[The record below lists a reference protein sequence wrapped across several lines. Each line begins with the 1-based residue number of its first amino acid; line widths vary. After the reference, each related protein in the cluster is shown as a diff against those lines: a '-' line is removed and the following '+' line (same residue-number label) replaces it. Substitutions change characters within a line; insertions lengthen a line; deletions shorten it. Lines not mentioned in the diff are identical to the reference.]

1 MLKDVDINNIQVS
14 SMVSYIVKGSKYII
28 GYIDDGDD
36 DYRIKP
42 LHIML
47 PKTRG
52 YVKIYEGKTKL
63 MFSFDWKWWFLRKI

>member
-1 MLKDVDINNIQVS
+1 
-14 SMVSYIVKGSKYII
+14 MVSYIVKGSKYIT

-47 PKTRG
+47 LKTRG
-52 YVKIYEGKTKL
+52 YVNWCFLLIENDDFSEKYNDTWNKVSNSIKTE
-63 MFSFDWKWWFLRKI
+63 FDR

>member
-1 MLKDVDINNIQVS
+1 
-14 SMVSYIVKGSKYII
+14 MVSYIEKTSKFFI

-36 DYRIKP
+36 NYTIKP
-42 LHIML
+42 LRIML

-63 MFSFDWKWWFLRKI
+63 MFSFD

>member
-1 MLKDVDINNIQVS
+1 
-14 SMVSYIVKGSKYII
+14 MVSYIEKTSKYFI

-36 DYRIKP
+36 NYTIKP
-42 LHIML
+42 LRIML

>member
-1 MLKDVDINNIQVS
+1 MSKDVDINNIQVS
-14 SMVSYIVKGSKYII
+14 SMVSYIEKTSKYFI

-36 DYRIKP
+36 NYAIKP
-42 LHIML
+42 LRIML

-63 MFSFDWKWWFLRKI
+63 MFSFD

>member
-1 MLKDVDINNIQVS
+1 
-14 SMVSYIVKGSKYII
+14 MVSYIVKGSKYII

-63 MFSFDWKWWFLRKI
+63 MFSFD